1 MTDARYL
8 IVNADDFGQSP
19 GVNRGIMRA
28 HQNGIVT
35 SASLMVRWP
44 AARAAAEYARMHGR
58 LSVGLHLDLGEW
70 SCRDSNWTLLYH
82 VVDPEDPSAVRQE
95 IARQLATF
103 RKLMGRDPSHIDS
116 HQHVHRKEP
125 VRTAVLE
132 AANQLGIPLRD
143 CSRDVRYCGRFYG
156 QTAEGCAYPEWIS
169 ADALISLLAE
179 LPPGITELGCHPG
192 QGNDLVTMYGA
203 ERAKE
208 AEVLCDPR
216 VRTAIS
222 DRDVHLCSF
231 THFAG
236 RVVGLQSSVE
246 T

>member
-28 HQNGIVT
+28 HQGGIVT

-44 AARAAAEYARMHGR
+44 AARAAAEYACMHDR

-70 SCRDSNWTLLYH
+70 SYRDSNWTLLYH
-82 VVDPEDPSAVRQE
+82 VVDPEDASAVRQE

-103 RKLMGRDPSHIDS
+103 RRLMDHDPSHIDS

-143 CSRDVRYCGRFYG
+143 CSSDVRYCGRFYG

-169 ADALISLLAE
+169 VDALISLLAE
-179 LPPGITELGCHPG
+179 LPSGITEVGCHPG
-192 QGNDLVTMYGA
+192 EGKDLDTMYIT
-203 ERAKE
+203 ERELELKA
-208 AEVLCDPR
+208 LCDQR
-216 VRTAIS
+216 VQSALAKLKIQ
-222 DRDVHLCSF
+222 LCSF
-231 THFAG
+231 NDLTRRSA
-236 RVVGLQSSVE
+236 RKR
-246 T
+246 TT